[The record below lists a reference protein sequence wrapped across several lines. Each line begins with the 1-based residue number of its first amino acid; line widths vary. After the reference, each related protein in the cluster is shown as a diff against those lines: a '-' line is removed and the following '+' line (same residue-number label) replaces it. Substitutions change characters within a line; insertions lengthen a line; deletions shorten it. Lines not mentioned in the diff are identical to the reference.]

1 LPKFGQVVLSLPKLI
16 LIDSITAINQTAL
29 GAIIVSGS
37 HGGFSSTGFAANNP
51 AVPLLVFFN
60 DAGIGKDAAG
70 IYCLAALDEKNIAC
84 ACYGHMSA
92 RIGDAQDGYTNG
104 VITHVNK
111 HAEQLHLSPGMS
123 VNGACAMVGFQ
134 PTA

>member
-1 LPKFGQVVLSLPKLI
+1 VPSLPKLI

-37 HGGFSSTGFAANNP
+37 HGGYSSTGFAANNVE
-51 AVPLLVFFN
+51 VPLLVFFN
-60 DAGIGKDAAG
+60 DAGVGKDAAG

-84 ACYGHMSA
+84 ACYGHVSA

-111 HAEQLHLSPGMS
+111 CAEKLHLSPGMS
-123 VNGACAMVGFQ
+123 VNAACAIAGFQ